1 LKGNWILGT
10 RTYKGLKRRNAIEPV
25 IGHLKEDHGMARNYL
40 KGRIGDEINALMA
53 SCGFNLK
60 KLLKLLR
67 AFLSQL
73 ITSLIFAHL
82 KLNDKNQALQLGFI

>member
-1 LKGNWILGT
+1 
-10 RTYKGLKRRNAIEPV
+10 
-25 IGHLKEDHGMARNYL
+25 MARNYL

-60 KLLKLLR
+60 KLLKSVR

-73 ITSLIFAHL
+73 TESLIFVDSR
-82 KLNDKNQALQLGFI
+82 LNDKNQAGRFGYLIG